1 MIPLMCKTNWGSSTV
16 FLDFRLPTF
25 NVCNKFLTM
34 VWHKINQN
42 IPCWKHRF
50 PPQMKCNTRGG
61 SRAAAASKMECFVTI
76 VNGFQPLTIIT
87 KHSILNVAAA
97 LDSPLNTL
105 MKITKKI
112 ELTKKNPIM
121 SCRKISDYF
130 CKERAANKSIWKM
143 EKH

>member
-1 MIPLMCKTNWGSSTV
+1 
-16 FLDFRLPTF
+16 
-25 NVCNKFLTM
+25 
-34 VWHKINQN
+34 
-42 IPCWKHRF
+42 
-50 PPQMKCNTRGG
+50 MKCNTRGG

-130 CKERAANKSIWKM
+130 CKERAANKSI
-143 EKH
+143 

>member
-1 MIPLMCKTNWGSSTV
+1 
-16 FLDFRLPTF
+16 
-25 NVCNKFLTM
+25 
-34 VWHKINQN
+34 
-42 IPCWKHRF
+42 
-50 PPQMKCNTRGG
+50 MKCNTRGG

-112 ELTKKNPIM
+112 ELTKKNPTM

-130 CKERAANKSIWKM
+130 CKERAANKSI
-143 EKH
+143 